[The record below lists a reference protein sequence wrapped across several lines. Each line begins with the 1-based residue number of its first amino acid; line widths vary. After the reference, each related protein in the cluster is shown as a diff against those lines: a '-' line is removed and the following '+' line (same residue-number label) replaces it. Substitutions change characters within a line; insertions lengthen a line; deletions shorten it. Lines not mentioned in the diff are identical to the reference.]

1 MISTLKQGFLAAA
14 LAVVG
19 FSTQAYF
26 IDFTDADVWADADGV
41 QTYKAMYEGPDQDFW
56 VEISAYNR
64 LIFTDP
70 KLSAA
75 EYDVDGCLT
84 PFACE
89 IDGIGVKSD
98 PIDFIGKDEIG
109 LKEWLNVSFYNSE
122 LELGTALIDT
132 IYLVDLYPGE
142 DGGMSAYMDGLDAV
156 SKTFSGDNATGW
168 YALDVS
174 AVADSFDLYSKWSFF
189 SAFDDFALAGLDIS
203 DDFSDI
209 SIFSV
214 DVPEPATLA
223 LFGLG
228 LFGAGVA
235 RRRKN

>member
-1 MISTLKQGFLAAA
+1 MISTLKQGFLGAS
-14 LAVVG
+14 LAVMG
-19 FSTQAYF
+19 FSTQAFF
-26 IDFTDADVWADADGV
+26 IDFTDADVWGGADGA

-56 VEISAYNR
+56 IEISAYNS
-64 LIFTDP
+64 LLFTDP
-70 KLSAA
+70 KLSAS
-75 EYDVDGCLT
+75 EYYVNGCSA
-84 PFACE
+84 PFACG
-89 IDGIGVKSD
+89 IDGIGVNSD
-98 PIDFIGKDEIG
+98 PIDVIGKDEIG
-109 LKEWLNVSFYNSE
+109 SLEWLNVSFYNSE

-132 IYLVDLYPGE
+132 IYLVDLFPGE
-142 DGGMSAYMDGLDAV
+142 EGGMSAYIDGLDVAG
-156 SKTFSGDNATGW
+156 KTFSGNNSTGW

-174 AVADSFDLYSKWSFF
+174 AVADSFDLYSKTSFF
-189 SAFDDFALAGLDIS
+189 SLFDDFALAGLDIS